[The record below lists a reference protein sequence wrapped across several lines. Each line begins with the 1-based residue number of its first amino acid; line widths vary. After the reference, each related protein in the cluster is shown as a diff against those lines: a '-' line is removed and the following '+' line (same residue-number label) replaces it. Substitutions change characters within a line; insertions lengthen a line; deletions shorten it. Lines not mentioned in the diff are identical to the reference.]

1 MASDD
6 YRDIHSIAVHQE
18 DIVTAL
24 EANRRGDSGAVLR
37 ITPPFSGRMR
47 ARLHVEH
54 TDEYDTTPA
63 PVHIQPSRLVA
74 DPPSYPTPDAT
85 EGHLRSDPDVDY
97 TVERHHECHAVAVAD
112 WRESVAGAIADSV
125 TIDGAFGPHRVT
137 VAALG

>member
-6 YRDIHSIAVHQE
+6 YREIRSIAVHRE
-18 DIVTAL
+18 DVVTAL

-54 TDEYDTTPA
+54 RDEYDATPA
-63 PVHIQPSRLVA
+63 PIHVRPSRLVA
-74 DPPSYPTPDAT
+74 DPPTYPTPDAT
-85 EGHLRSDPDVDY
+85 EERLRSDGAVDY
-97 TVERHHECHAVAVAD
+97 TVERHHERHAAAVAD
-112 WRESVAGAIADSV
+112 WRESVADAIVDSV
-125 TIDGAFGPHRVT
+125 VLDGAFGSHRVA